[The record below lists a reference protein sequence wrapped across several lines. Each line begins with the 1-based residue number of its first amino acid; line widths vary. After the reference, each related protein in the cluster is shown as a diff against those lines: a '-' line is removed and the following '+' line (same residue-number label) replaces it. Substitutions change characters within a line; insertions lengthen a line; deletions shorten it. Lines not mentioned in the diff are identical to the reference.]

1 MALPVRRTGVLC
13 ALLMLA
19 GCGFSPMYK
28 TTGSH
33 IGADGK
39 PTTGNVLAE
48 LRQVYVAR
56 INERYGQLLRQALQQ
71 DMGGAGPENP
81 TGYVLRIRTYLM
93 NEAVDIH
100 ADNTSGRTR
109 TTAFAHWTLE
119 TVANS
124 PVMLAGGDASVV
136 DGVNNNYEQYF
147 AQTLN
152 LEGVRARVAKNLAEQ
167 ITQEVAVWFRTHAKP
182 AVSGS
187 VRGQNQPRY
196 IDPNGI
202 INPNNQMPAQHPAA
216 DGLPTMAT
224 GRTDAQ
230 LNEENN
236 GGMTMPDEN
245 GPMDNTPDTT
255 TTQTP
260 ATSGQGSYSRSPST
274 SENDDMSGIS
284 IGGNENQ

>member
-1 MALPVRRTGVLC
+1 M
-13 ALLMLA
+13 
-19 GCGFSPMYK
+19 
-28 TTGSH
+28 
-33 IGADGK
+33 
-39 PTTGNVLAE
+39 
-48 LRQVYVAR
+48 
-56 INERYGQLLRQALQQ
+56 
-71 DMGGAGPENP
+71 
-81 TGYVLRIRTYLM
+81 LRIRTYLM

-119 TVANS
+119 TVAYN
-124 PVMLAGGDASVV
+124 PVTLAGGDASVV

-182 AVSGS
+182 AISGS

-196 IDPNGI
+196 TDPNGI

-216 DGLPTMAT
+216 DGLPSMAT

-255 TTQTP
+255 TQALPHP
-260 ATSGQGSYSRSPST
+260 AGAHRRRKTMTCRASASGGTKT
-274 SENDDMSGIS
+274 SEDRGPLRQRDPERARRATGHRAAWR
-284 IGGNENQ
+284 

>member
-1 MALPVRRTGVLC
+1 MAIPVRRTGVLC

-33 IGADGK
+33 IGPDGR
-39 PTTGNVLAE
+39 PTSGNVLAE
-48 LRQVYVAR
+48 LKQVYVAR

-81 TGYVLRIRTYLM
+81 TRYVLRIRTYLM

-119 TVANS
+119 TMDS
-124 PVMLAGGDASVV
+124 DPEMLAGGDASVV

-152 LEGVRARVAKNLAEQ
+152 LEGVRARVAKNLGDQ
-167 ITQEVAVWFRTHAKP
+167 VTQQVAAWFRTHAKP
-182 AVSGS
+182 AISGS

-196 IDPNGI
+196 TDPNSI
-202 INPNNQMPAQHPAA
+202 INPNNQMPAQQPGA
-216 DGLPTMAT
+216 DGMPTMAT

-230 LNEENN
+230 LNAENN
-236 GGMTMPDEN
+236 GGLMTPDEN

-255 TTQTP
+255 TQAP
-260 ATSGQGSYSRSPST
+260 ASTRRGTSAL
-274 SENDDMSGIS
+274 ENDDMSGIS
-284 IGGNENQ
+284 IGGNENR

>member
-1 MALPVRRTGVLC
+1 MAIPVRRTGVLC

-33 IGADGK
+33 IGPDGR
-39 PTTGNVLAE
+39 PTAGNVLAE
-48 LRQVYVAR
+48 LKQVYVAR
-56 INERYGQLLRQALQQ
+56 INERYGPLLRQALQQ

-81 TGYVLRIRTYLM
+81 TRYVLRIRTYLM
-93 NEAVDIH
+93 NEAVDIP

-119 TVANS
+119 TMAND
-124 PVMLAGGDASVV
+124 PEMLAGGDASVV

-152 LEGVRARVAKNLAEQ
+152 LEGVRARVAKNLGEQ
-167 ITQEVAVWFRTHAKP
+167 VTQQVAAWFRTHAKP
-182 AVSGS
+182 AISGS

-196 IDPNGI
+196 TDPNGI
-202 INPNNQMPAQHPAA
+202 INPNNQMPAQQPGA
-216 DGLPTMAT
+216 DGMPTMAT

-230 LNEENN
+230 LNGENN
-236 GGMTMPDEN
+236 GDMMTPDEN

-255 TTQTP
+255 TQAP
-260 ATSGQGSYSRSPST
+260 ASTRRGTST
-274 SENDDMSGIS
+274 LENDDMSGIS
-284 IGGNENQ
+284 IGGNENR

>member
-1 MALPVRRTGVLC
+1 M
-13 ALLMLA
+13 
-19 GCGFSPMYK
+19 
-28 TTGSH
+28 
-33 IGADGK
+33 
-39 PTTGNVLAE
+39 
-48 LRQVYVAR
+48 
-56 INERYGQLLRQALQQ
+56 
-71 DMGGAGPENP
+71 
-81 TGYVLRIRTYLM
+81 LRIRTYLM

-119 TVANS
+119 TVANN
-124 PVMLAGGDASVV
+124 PVTLAGGDASVV

-255 TTQTP
+255 TQAP
-260 ATSGQGSYSRSPST
+260 ARSGRSPSAL
-274 SENDDMSGIS
+274 ENDDMSGIS
-284 IGGNENQ
+284 IGGNENR